1 MSKDHT
7 VPYGTDSFSREFQ
20 AINCL
25 ATIIQSLR
33 DANFSATL
41 NACAAMVNAGLQA
54 AEEGKN
60 ELSTT

>member
-1 MSKDHT
+1 MI
-7 VPYGTDSFSREFQ
+7 YSRF
-20 AINCL
+20 A
-25 ATIIQSLR
+25 AKASL
-33 DANFSATL
+33 SATL